1 MTSSEQRS
9 GWERINES
17 ARPDYYV
24 HTLATITG
32 WEFVQEYKQLS
43 YTLLQLEPGARVLDV
58 GCGMGDD
65 VAQLA
70 DRVGPAGRAIG
81 VDLSQK
87 MIAQAQQ
94 RHRGLPQSEFQ
105 VADASALPFADGSFH
120 ACRADRVFQHLA
132 RREQALA
139 ELIRVLQPGGRLVC
153 IDPDWET
160 LVFDLP
166 DRQLT
171 RKVCAAICDRVK
183 NGWAAHQMARMAA
196 DAGLVELAVRPV
208 TSILNDL
215 VLARAVLEM
224 DVALQELEERGV
236 LSAEEL
242 RRWWALLEEVNG
254 AGRFFGA
261 MTGFITFAK
270 KPAYA
275 TVSSLG

>member
-17 ARPDYYV
+17 SRPDYYV

-43 YTLLQLEPGARVLDV
+43 YALLQLGPGDWVLDM

-70 DRVGPAGRAIG
+70 ERVGYTGRAIG
-81 VDLSQK
+81 IDLSQE
-87 MIAQAQQ
+87 MIAQARQ
-94 RHRGLPQSEFQ
+94 RHQHLPQSEFQ
-105 VADASALPFADGSFH
+105 VADATALPFPDASFQ

-139 ELIRVLQPGGRLVC
+139 ELVRVLRPGGRLVC

-166 DRQLT
+166 DRPLT
-171 RKVCAAICDRVK
+171 RKVCAAISDRVK
-183 NGWAAHQMARMAA
+183 NGWAAHQTARMAA
-196 DAGLVELAVRPV
+196 DAGLTELAVRPI

-215 VLARAVLEM
+215 ALARAVLEM
-224 DVALQELEERGV
+224 DVALQELGDRGV
-236 LSAEEL
+236 LSADEL
-242 RRWWALLEEVNG
+242 RRWWALLEEVNA

-261 MTGFITFAK
+261 MTGFITFAR
-270 KPAYA
+270 KPEIA
-275 TVSSLG
+275 